1 MFGRLVPEG
10 SRRVLA
16 LCAVAA
22 TFVLLPGCAVKTVQY
37 ADRQLE
43 PYLKSLT
50 KQPEYP
56 LARTMTWKYHYTV
69 DPGKSN
75 QQVWFVA
82 DGKLLRSAK
91 EIAGTQIYAA
101 QPSTYS
107 GKMAE
112 VYTQQ
117 ARDASRQGNHQRA
130 QIYSGLSSVSAQ
142 TQIASERVATGL
154 ALGSAIQGLGAGLL
168 DMTIINHGNGAAQYV
183 AAPERGVIGAGAP
196 EGTVLELFFR
206 AVRRNGDDA
215 KPGNLSMQWETLVTL
230 KDADGTIWRSDAAF
244 TYFHY
249 FSFESQQKPVPAEF
263 ADPKYME
270 MVTNTL
276 IPAHNRDFV
285 PEENEYKK
293 VLARNGAAEFGVTA
307 MQAIGNI
314 YDQIEMTKPKG
325 RRSR

>member
-1 MFGRLVPEG
+1 MLGRCVPEG
-10 SRRVLA
+10 ARRVLA

-22 TFVLLPGCAVKTVQY
+22 TFVLLPGCAVKTIQY
-37 ADRQLE
+37 AEPQVE
-43 PYLKSLT
+43 PYLKAMT
-50 KQPEYP
+50 RQPPYP
-56 LARTMTWKYHYTV
+56 LARTLTWKYHYTV
-69 DPGKSN
+69 DPGKN

-91 EIAGTQIYAA
+91 DIAGTQIYAA
-101 QPSTYS
+101 QPSTY
-107 GKMAE
+107 GGRMAD

-117 ARDASRQGNHQRA
+117 ARDATRQGDHQKA
-130 QIYSGLSSVSAQ
+130 QLYHGLSSVSAQ
-142 TQIASERVATGL
+142 TQIASERVAAGL

-168 DMTIINHGNGAAQYV
+168 DYTIINHGNGAAQYV
-183 AAPERGVIGAGAP
+183 RAPERGVIGDGAP

-230 KDADGTIWRSDAAF
+230 KEADGTLWRADAAF
-244 TYFHY
+244 INYFF

-263 ADPKYME
+263 ADARYME
-270 MVTNTL
+270 MVPGTL

-285 PEENEYKK
+285 PEEAEIQK
-293 VLARNGAAEFGVTA
+293 VTKQGGAGEFGVTA
-307 MQAIGNI
+307 MQAIGNL
-314 YDQIEMTKPKG
+314 YDQIRTTQPKG

>member
-1 MFGRLVPEG
+1 MFFSENFRRALRL
-10 SRRVLA
+10 LA
-16 LCAVAA
+16 IAVAFA
-22 TFVLLPGCAVKTVQY
+22 LLPGCAVKTVQY

-50 KQPEYP
+50 RQAPYP
-56 LARTMTWKYHYTV
+56 LARTLTWKYHYTV
-69 DPGKSN
+69 DPGKN

-82 DGKLLRSAK
+82 DGKLMRNAK
-91 EIAGTQIYAA
+91 DIANVPIYAA

-112 VYTQQ
+112 AYTQR
-117 ARDASRQGNHQRA
+117 ANELSRRGDYQGA
-130 QIYSGLSSVSAQ
+130 QVYHGLSSVSQQ
-142 TQIASERVATGL
+142 TQIASERVAAGM
-154 ALGSAIQGLGAGLL
+154 ALGGAIQGLGAALL
-168 DMTIINHGNGAAQYV
+168 DATIINHGNGAAQYV

-230 KDADGTIWRSDAAF
+230 KGADGTVWRSDAAF
-244 TYFHY
+244 TYFSY

-270 MVTNTL
+270 MVPNTL

-285 PEENEYKK
+285 AEENEYRK
-293 VLARNGAAEFGVTA
+293 VIARNGAAEFGVTA

-314 YDQIEMTKPKG
+314 YDQIEMTRPKG
-325 RRSR
+325 RRAR

>member
-1 MFGRLVPEG
+1 MFLSESLRRTPRL
-10 SRRVLA
+10 L
-16 LCAVAA
+16 AVAIVFA
-22 TFVLLPGCAVKTVQY
+22 LLPGCAVKTVQY
-37 ADRQLE
+37 ADRELE

-50 KQPEYP
+50 RPTAYP

-69 DPGKSN
+69 DPGRSN

-82 DGKLLRSAK
+82 DGKILRNPK
-91 EIAGTQIYAA
+91 DIAATQLYAA

-107 GKMAE
+107 GKMSE
-112 VYTQQ
+112 VYATR
-117 ARDASRQGNHQRA
+117 ATELSKRGDFQGA
-130 QIYSGLSSVSAQ
+130 QIYRGLSATSLQ
-142 TQIASERVATGL
+142 TQIASERVAVGM

-168 DMTIINHGNGAAQYV
+168 DMTIVNHGNGAAQYI

-196 EGTVLELFFR
+196 AGTVLELFFR

-249 FSFESQQKPVPAEF
+249 HSFESQQKPVPAEF
-263 ADPKYME
+263 ADPRYME

-293 VLARNGAAEFGVTA
+293 VLARNGAAEFGITA

-314 YDQIEMTKPKG
+314 YDQIQITKP
-325 RRSR
+325 RSRAR